1 MAEQEKAIVQ
11 TFTSYVE
18 AFQTLNPQAPLPN
31 CHVPCVFIA
40 PQGVLVMASIDEIEK
55 FFTRVME
62 GLKARGYARS
72 ELTTLEVKQMSGDVA
87 LVSVSRAR
95 YKIDGQELQRVGET
109 YTLRNTGQG
118 WKIVV
123 AMIHDPDTALHLA

>member
-1 MAEQEKAIVQ
+1 MAKQEKAIVQ

-18 AFQTLNPQAPLPN
+18 AFQTLNPQAPLSY

-40 PQGVLVMASIDEIEK
+40 PQGVLIMAGIDEIEK

-62 GLKARGYARS
+62 GLKARGYTHS
-72 ELTTLEVKQMSGDVA
+72 ELRTLEVKQMSGDVA
-87 LVSVSRAR
+87 LVSVSRVR
-95 YKIDGQELQRVGET
+95 YKTDGQELERVGET
-109 YTLRNTGQG
+109 YTLRSTGQG

-123 AMIHDPDTALHLA
+123 AMIHDPDSALHLA